1 LGRRFALLRIDR
13 LSAGYGEIQI
23 LKDIS
28 FEVKDGNVVSIVGAN
43 CAGKSTLLNAISG
56 VLRPASGKIS
66 FDGEDITNVPGHTIV
81 QRGIAQ
87 VPEGRQLFPLMSV
100 KDNLLIGAS
109 FSRAKKDRLETL
121 KQVFQLFPILENRLT
136 QTVETLSGGEQQ
148 MVAIGRALMA
158 KPKLLILDEPSL
170 GLSPLM
176 VGEVFRVVKQLNTKD
191 HITIL
196 LVEQNLI
203 LALSLSHYAYVLE
216 NGRIVLEGTS
226 DEVMRNEYTKKAYL
240 GI

>member
-1 LGRRFALLRIDR
+1 MLRIDR

-28 FEVKDGNVVSIVGAN
+28 VEVKDGNVVSIVGAN
-43 CAGKSTLLNAISG
+43 CAGKSTLLNAICG
-56 VLRPASGKIS
+56 VLRPTSGRIY
-66 FDGEDITNVPGHTIV
+66 FDNEDVTNIPGHMVV
-81 QRGIAQ
+81 QKGIAQ
-87 VPEGRQLFPLMSV
+87 VPEGRQLFPFMNV
-100 KDNLLIGAS
+100 KDNLLVGAS

-121 KQVFQLFPILENRLT
+121 KQVFQLFPVLEDRLT

-176 VGEVFRVVKQLNTKD
+176 VEEVFRVVNRLNTKD
-191 HITIL
+191 RITIL
-196 LVEQNLI
+196 LVEQNLK